1 MKTED
6 RIFTP
11 NQKKTMEYSLV
22 NCERLMAMPNSI
34 PNNLI
39 LEIRNNRRYANGT
52 QDTSKYSKVFDN
64 KFTKTQGFDKYF
76 KIEDIDITPLGLCRL
91 IYNSI
96 YARLDKVDN
105 FTTIE
110 LVDENS
116 KEEKM
121 NDIFEKLAKL
131 ELRQPIQQILGYDI
145 VSDSDPQNRDE
156 LEMYKT
162 IGYKNSIEL
171 LLEKHISII
180 NNQNNFFA
188 EIKPFINDSLI
199 TSGLCGSYLFFD
211 SDGSVIEEPLAID
224 TLKIIGG
231 TKRNYSDATGFII
244 DRIFNAEDFWEMV
257 KGSIEPQREGYDKE
271 ELSRTQREEYEKI
284 CSIKD
289 AQGNINVKLC
299 YWSSWDNYNSKVA
312 FDDKNNPF
320 VRQHKGSADSS
331 AKIHKW
337 YMAYYIPS
345 LNSVYN
351 YGAVP
356 NMSRK
361 KTNGKFRD
369 AYCPVSVV
377 RGIERNLSLVKPI
390 MTVSQKF
397 ENMAT
402 IIWTKLQNEV
412 ARIKPTRVDIDISSA
427 ETVLEKLKIVY
438 PEIDI
443 THLIHALN
451 SGLGFGASTDSDD
464 HPVRNHRPFSTESQ
478 SLIPVKEFFDIINM
492 CMDLCFYFS
501 GVPRI
506 DTGVEQN
513 PRISNLQT
521 QLSLSGADKSIIELL
536 EIKDEF
542 IRLSSEKKMAMVVR
556 LYQSSDKIP
565 NPYALMFDDYEV
577 DMLSSIDFLLSRE
590 YNVKIE
596 KGFTEEELREIK
608 NDILLLNNRYRETG
622 GKEGMSIEE
631 MLLAMSWLKEN
642 PKEAIYKI
650 QMLKNKKQRIAEQQK
665 QQDIENNMKSQMMS
679 NEQAQQGQM
688 QVLQAQRE
696 NIITEYQ
703 LKTELAKKE
712 SELKTKQIL
721 QIKAFEKG
729 IDLSSLNTEEEEEQ
743 DNNTGEQVNTDEEQN
758 LPIA

>member
-1 MKTED
+1 MRIDDKTL
-6 RIFTP
+6 TP
-11 NQKKTMEYSLV
+11 NQKKTMEYALAS
-22 NCERLMAMPNSI
+22 CEQLMAMPNVI
-34 PNNLI
+34 PNNLV
-39 LEIRNNRRYANGT
+39 LEIKNNRRYANGT
-52 QDTSKYSKVFDN
+52 QDTSKYNTVFDN
-64 KFTKTQGFDKYF
+64 KFAKTPGFNKYF

-116 KEEKM
+116 KDEKM

-145 VSDSDPQNRDE
+145 VSDDDPQNRDE

-199 TSGLCGSYLFFD
+199 TAGLCGSYLFFD
-211 SDGSVIEEPLAID
+211 ADGSIIEEPLAID
-224 TLKIIGG
+224 ELKIVGG

-244 DRIFNAEDFWEMV
+244 DRIFNVEDFWEII
-257 KGSIEPQREGYDKE
+257 KDNITPEKESYDKD
-271 ELSRTQREEYEKI
+271 ELSRTQKEEYNKI
-284 CSIKD
+284 CELKD
-289 AQGNINVKLC
+289 AQGNISVKLC
-299 YWSSWDNYNSKVA
+299 YWSTWDHYNSKIA
-312 FDDKNNPF
+312 FDEKNNPF

-337 YMAYYIPS
+337 YMSYYVPAIK
-345 LNSVYN
+345 SVYN
-351 YGAVP
+351 YGPMP
-356 NMSRK
+356 NMARK
-361 KTNGKFRD
+361 KVNGRFKD

-377 RGIERNLSLVKPI
+377 RGIERNLSLIKPI
-390 MTVSQKF
+390 MSVSQKF

-412 ARIKPTRVDIDISSA
+412 ARIKPTRVNIDVSSA
-427 ETVLEKLKIVY
+427 ETVLEKLKVVY

-451 SGLGFGASTDSDD
+451 SGLGLGASTDSDD
-464 HPVRNHRPFSTESQ
+464 QPVRNNKPFSTESQ
-478 SLIPVKEFFDIINM
+478 SLVPVKEFFDIINM

-513 PRISNLQT
+513 PRISNMQT
-521 QLSLSGADKSIIELL
+521 RLSLSGADKSIIELL

-542 IRLSSEKKMAMVVR
+542 IRLSAEKKMAMIVR

-565 NPYALMFDDYEV
+565 NPYAPMFDDYEIE
-577 DMLSSIDFLLSRE
+577 MLSSIDFLLSRE

-596 KGFTEEELREIK
+596 KGFTEEELKEIK

-631 MLLAMSWLKEN
+631 MLLAISWLKEN

-665 QQDIENNMKSQMMS
+665 QQDIESNMKSQMLS
-679 NEQAQQGQM
+679 NEQSQQGQM
-688 QVLQAQRE
+688 QILQAERE
-696 NIITEYQ
+696 NLITEYQ
-703 LKTELAKKE
+703 LKQELAKTE
-712 SELKTKQIL
+712 SELKTKQMIEV
-721 QIKAFEKG
+721 KAFEKG
-729 IDLSSLNTEEEEEQ
+729 IDMA
-743 DNNTGEQVNTDEEQN
+743 DANTDEVQN
-758 LPIA
+758 LPIS